1 MIVYRGIRDSSDFN
15 MIELITTSVFVL
27 SSIYGG
33 PHAVMDADTVSTTT
47 APGVTSRIEEQATVS
62 VYSKKE
68 LEQKARAFFKEDPI
82 LVEIARCESQF
93 RQLDKNG
100 NILRGAI
107 NKGDLGL
114 MQINEYY
121 HADKAEELG
130 LNLKT
135 VEGNMAYA
143 KYLYD
148 KEGAQPWIS
157 SSKCWNKAKNQKLG
171 DQVAINK

>member
-1 MIVYRGIRDSSDFN
+1 
-15 MIELITTSVFVL
+15 MIEIITMSFFVF

-33 PHAVMDADTVSTTT
+33 PTIATGANMVSTSTIPAT
-47 APGVTSRIEEQATVS
+47 SSRIVEQATTS
-62 VYSKKE
+62 IPTSKE
-68 LEQKARAFFKEDPI
+68 LEQKAKAYFKDDPI
-82 LVEIARCESQF
+82 LVDIARCESRF

-100 NILRGAI
+100 NILRGTI

-121 HADKAEELG
+121 HADKAKELG
-130 LNLKT
+130 LDLKT

-148 KEGAQPWIS
+148 REGAQPWIS
-157 SSKCWNKAKNQKLG
+157 SSKCWKETASSKLG
-171 DQVAINK
+171 DQVALNK